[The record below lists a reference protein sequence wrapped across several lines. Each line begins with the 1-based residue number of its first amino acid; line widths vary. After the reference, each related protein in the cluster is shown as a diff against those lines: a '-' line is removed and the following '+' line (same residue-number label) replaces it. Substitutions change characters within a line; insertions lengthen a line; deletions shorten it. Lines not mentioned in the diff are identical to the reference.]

1 MNLDKSLYRSFSTKE
16 EAKEW
21 GNKYYGKWSVE
32 YKTNLFNLEQI
43 FKSYGY
49 RAIEEY
55 CGYDYKNIN
64 PILWEERL
72 DNASD
77 LYKLKINTMLISI
90 ALAPRVPENIV
101 VYRGVLKSF
110 IKELKS
116 DRKKDFW
123 TRNKGFLSTS
133 LISNFELDHG
143 YEAILR
149 IYLPKGTYGA
159 YVTNVSGRPQEQEML
174 FLPNAYLKLLDSKRI
189 HKEKI
194 RKYPVY
200 NCILDY
206 LESDL

>member
-133 LISNFELDHG
+133 LISNFELD
-143 YEAILR
+143 R
-149 IYLPKGTYGA
+149 
-159 YVTNVSGRPQEQEML
+159 
-174 FLPNAYLKLLDSKRI
+174 F
-189 HKEKI
+189 
-194 RKYPVY
+194 
-200 NCILDY
+200 
-206 LESDL
+206 